1 MDVLCLTLIFAIATK
16 HINEATT
23 LHSVASVS
31 PLLSWP
37 CCASFP
43 TWSFLPIWYLLHFM
57 LHPHSLPPHPSWSP
71 PLPPTHLAVVVHLLF
86 LLLLLL
92 TTSRWY
98 LGYKLPLEHQFTNH
112 IVIIRFWKQMNVST
126 KTNSLQC
133 TFTEEVLSLS
143 LSIAHKLLLGTR
155 NNARTHHKK
164 QKKPCRFKRPLVSEK
179 TEQCTTAWFWTKKKQ
194 KKKKKQW
201 TKTPEGL
208 PSPPLQQNPLSHKSF
223 PTHSF
228 LVIHHPLLVEAWA
241 L

>member
-1 MDVLCLTLIFAIATK
+1 MDVLCLTLIFAIAAK

-57 LHPHSLPPHPSWSP
+57 LHPHSLPPHPSWC
-71 PLPPTHLAVVVHLLF
+71 PLPPTHLAAVVHFLF
-86 LLLLLL
+86 LLLL

-98 LGYKLPLEHQFTNH
+98 LGYKLLLEHQFTNH

-155 NNARTHHKK
+155 NKCDNTPTKK
-164 QKKPCRFKRPLVSEK
+164 KKPWRFKRPLMSEK
-179 TEQCTTAWFWTKKKQ
+179 
-194 KKKKKQW
+194 
-201 TKTPEGL
+201 
-208 PSPPLQQNPLSHKSF
+208 QNSAPRLSLK
-223 PTHSF
+223 
-228 LVIHHPLLVEAWA
+228 
-241 L
+241 